1 MKRSKRAA
9 RVPRLNAAAIR
20 AIERR
25 GIARHG
31 LSDLYF
37 NLMNMPLSG
46 LLGVLALGLLL
57 INFGFAWIYFA
68 IGGLAGGIHGRFAS
82 AFFFSV
88 QTLSTTGYGSIY
100 PVSLA
105 ANLVAS
111 AEIVVGQL
119 NLALATG
126 VLFAR
131 LSRPR
136 SRVLFSRVLVVR
148 RLRGEH
154 VLMFRVVNERRS
166 MISQAQMNVVLTR
179 EEDDGDGGLMRR
191 MLPLQLDRETNP
203 IFALSWL
210 VIHRI
215 TPESPLWQTSAEALA
230 AQGSVLICTLTGT
243 DEGLNA
249 GITARHVYG
258 AEDIRRDQRFVDII
272 DKRQDGIYSID
283 YRRFHE
289 TEEMPEEG

>member
-1 MKRSKRAA
+1 MKRGNRAA
-9 RVPRLNAAAIR
+9 NLPRLNAAAIR

-25 GIARHG
+25 GLARHG

-37 NLMNMPLSG
+37 NLMNMPLPG
-46 LLGVLALGLLL
+46 LLGVLALGLLV
-57 INFGFAWIYFA
+57 INFGFAWVYFA
-68 IGGLAGGIHGRFAS
+68 IGGLGGGIHGRFAS

-111 AEIVVGQL
+111 AEIVVGEL

-136 SRVLFSRVLVVR
+136 PRVLFSRVLVVR
-148 RLRGEH
+148 RLRGEL
-154 VLMFRVVNERRS
+154 VIMFRVVNERRS
-166 MISQAQMNVVLTR
+166 MISQAQMTVVLTR
-179 EEDDGDGGLMRR
+179 EEDDGDGGVMRR
-191 MLPLQLDRETNP
+191 MIPLQLERETNP

-215 TPESPLWQTSAEALA
+215 TPESPLWQMTDKKLAE
-230 AQGSVLICTLTGT
+230 QGSVLICTLAGT

-258 AEDIRRDQRFVDII
+258 TEDIRRDHRFVDII
-272 DKRQDGIYSID
+272 DKGQDGTYSID

-289 TEEMPEEG
+289 TEELPGEG